1 MKAAFL
7 TSPGTLELRDVPE
20 PEVPDDGIV
29 IEVKA
34 CGICGSDIR
43 RWKEGP
49 PTGSKEVIPG
59 HEAAGVIIEAGHNC
73 TGFETDDLIAIA
85 PDIHCGDCYYCR
97 KELYNLCDNLKFLG
111 VTPGFPGGFAERMAL
126 TGEILTNGII
136 NKMPEGLS
144 FEHAAVSELC
154 CSVLATHEKAGTN
167 ERDTVVVIGAG
178 PAGCLHVSVAKH
190 QGARVCVLEISET
203 KRRMVKKFKPDLVL
217 DPSSE
222 NIVGRIKE
230 FTGGVGADIIICAN
244 PVAQTQKLGVEM
256 VRKGG
261 KVVLFGGLPK
271 ANPMTTLDSN
281 LIHYG
286 EIQVVG
292 AFSYHPRF
300 HKLALSLLAE
310 VKLPAESLITHTFE
324 LEKIN
329 KAYETA
335 ARGEALK
342 IIIKIGRQYK

>member
-1 MKAAFL
+1 MKAVFL
-7 TSPGTLELRDVPE
+7 TSSRTLELRDVPE
-20 PEVPDDGIV
+20 PNVPDDGIV

-34 CGICGSDIR
+34 CGICGSDLR

-49 PTGSKEVIPG
+49 PPGSKEVIPG
-59 HEAAGVIIEAGHNC
+59 HEAAGIVIEAGPNC
-73 TGFETDDLIAIA
+73 SGFKAGDMIAIA

-97 KELYNLCDNLKFLG
+97 KELYNLCDNLQFLG
-111 VTPGFPGGFAERMAL
+111 VTPGFPGGFAEQMAL
-126 TGEILTNGII
+126 TGEILTNGIV
-136 NKMPEGLS
+136 NKMPERLS

-154 CSVLATHEKAGTN
+154 CSVLATHEKAGTCEN
-167 ERDTVVVIGAG
+167 DTVIIIGAG
-178 PAGCLHVSVAKH
+178 PAGCLHVSVTR
-190 QGARVCVLEISET
+190 QRVARVCVLEISQT
-203 KRRMVKKFKPDLVL
+203 RRRMVEKFSPDLVL
-217 DPSSE
+217 DASSGD
-222 NIVGRIKE
+222 IVRKTKE
-230 FTGGVGADIIICAN
+230 FTGGVGADIVICAN
-244 PVAQTQKLGVEM
+244 PVAQTQTLGVEM

-300 HKLALSLLAE
+300 HKLALSLLADG
-310 VKLPAESLITHTFE
+310 KLPADSLITHTFE

-329 KAYETA
+329 EAYDTA
-335 ARGEALK
+335 ASGEALK
-342 IIIKIGRQYK
+342 VIIKIGRQ

>member
-1 MKAAFL
+1 MKAVFL
-7 TSPGTLELRDVPE
+7 TSSRTLELRDVPE
-20 PEVPDDGIV
+20 PKVPDDGIV

-34 CGICGSDIR
+34 CGICGSDLR
-43 RWKEGP
+43 RWAEGP
-49 PTGSKEVIPG
+49 PPGSKEVTPG
-59 HEAAGVIIEAGHNC
+59 HEAAGVVVEAGPNC
-73 TGFETDDLIAIA
+73 SGFKVGDLVAIG

-97 KELYNLCDNLKFLG
+97 KELYNLCDNIKFLG
-111 VTPGFPGGFAERMAL
+111 VTPGFPGGFAEQMAL
-126 TGEILTNGII
+126 TGEIITNGIV

-154 CSVLATHEKAGTN
+154 NSILATHEKAGTSDN
-167 ERDTVVVIGAG
+167 DTVVVIGAG
-178 PAGCLHVSVAKH
+178 PAGCLHVSVAR
-190 QGARVCVLEISET
+190 QRGARVCVLEISEVR
-203 KRRMVKKFKPDLVL
+203 RRMVERFSPDLVL
-217 DPSSE
+217 DASSG
-222 NIVGRIKE
+222 NIVGKIKQ
-230 FTGGVGADIIICAN
+230 FTGGVGADIVICAN
-244 PVAQTQKLGVEM
+244 PVAQTQKLAVEM

-261 KVVLFGGLPK
+261 KVILFGGLPK

-310 VKLPAESLITHTFE
+310 GKLPADLLVTHTFE

-335 ARGEALK
+335 ASGEALK
-342 IIIKIGRQYK
+342 VIIKIGRQ

>member
-7 TSPGTLELRDVPE
+7 KSSRTLELRDVPE
-20 PEVPDDGIV
+20 PNVPDDGIV

-49 PTGSKEVIPG
+49 PPGSKGVIPG
-59 HEAAGVIIEAGHNC
+59 HEAAGVVIETGLSCSGFEAGD
-73 TGFETDDLIAIA
+73 FVAIA

-111 VTPGFPGGFAERMAL
+111 ITPGFPGGFAERMAL
-126 TGEILTNGII
+126 TEKILTNGIV
-136 NKMPEGLS
+136 NKMPDGLS

-154 CSVLATHEKAGTN
+154 CSVLATHEKAGTGKN
-167 ERDTVVVIGAG
+167 DTVVVIGAG
-178 PAGCLHVSVAKH
+178 PAGCLHVSVAR
-190 QGARVCVLEISET
+190 QRGARVCVLEISET
-203 KRRMVKKFKPDLVL
+203 RRRMVEKFGPDLVL
-217 DPSSE
+217 DTSSGD
-222 NIVGRIKE
+222 IVGEIKQ
-230 FTGGVGADIIICAN
+230 FTGGVGADIVVCAN
-244 PVAQTQKLGVEM
+244 PVAQTQRLGVEM

-261 KVVLFGGLPK
+261 RVVLFGGLPK

-300 HKLALSLLAE
+300 HKLALSLLADG
-310 VKLPAESLITHTFE
+310 KLSAASLITHTFE
-324 LEKIN
+324 LENIN
-329 KAYETA
+329 EAYDTA
-335 ARGEALK
+335 ASGEALK
-342 IIIKIGRQYK
+342 VIIKIGRQ

>member
-1 MKAAFL
+1 MKAVFL
-7 TSPGTLELRDVPE
+7 TSSRTLELRDVPE
-20 PEVPDDGIV
+20 PNVPDDGIV

-34 CGICGSDIR
+34 CGICGSDLR
-43 RWKEGP
+43 RWTEGP
-49 PTGSKEVIPG
+49 PTGSREVIPG
-59 HEAAGVIIEAGHNC
+59 HEAAGIVIESGQDC
-73 TGFETDDLIAIA
+73 SGFKVGDLVAIA

-126 TGEILTNGII
+126 TREILTNGII

-167 ERDTVVVIGAG
+167 ENDTVVVIGAG
-178 PAGCLHVSVAKH
+178 PAGCLHVSVAG
-190 QGARVCVLEISET
+190 QRGARVCVLEISEA
-203 KRRMVKKFKPDLVL
+203 RRGMVRKFSPDLVL

-222 NIVGRIKE
+222 NIVSRIKE

-244 PVAQTQKLGVEM
+244 PVAQTQKLGVEI

-261 KVVLFGGLPK
+261 RVVLFGGLPK
-271 ANPMTTLDSN
+271 ANPMTTLNSN

-286 EIQVVG
+286 EILVVG

-310 VKLPAESLITHTFE
+310 GKLPAELLITHTFG

-329 KAYETA
+329 EAYNTA
-335 ARGEALK
+335 ASGEALK
-342 IIIKIGRQYK
+342 VIMKIGRQ